1 MSLRLRESGL
11 CVILNVRSEARS
23 FEKESV
29 RAIERPFI
37 YRRRMGNKLPI
48 RQLNGTILAIK

>member
-37 YRRRMGNKLPI
+37 YRRRMGRRSLPI
-48 RQLNGTILAIK
+48 CQSG